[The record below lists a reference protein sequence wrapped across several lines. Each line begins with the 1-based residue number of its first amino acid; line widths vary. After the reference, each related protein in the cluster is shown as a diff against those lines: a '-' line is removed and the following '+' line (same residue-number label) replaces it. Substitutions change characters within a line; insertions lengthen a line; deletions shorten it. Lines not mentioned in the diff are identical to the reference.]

1 MIPRPESA
9 REPAPPPPP
18 FFFFFFFFCYFF
30 FFLVSHVIVL
40 DQWGVSLQA
49 QCGCRDV
56 RSNGDGRGG
65 VGGQS
70 RAGFD
75 QTEADH
81 RLESRHFQLISEWQ
95 SPTMETEVTVS
106 SSPGVVSSSAPQT
119 SPAQANLAAKQR
131 DGRKTTSTTPAF
143 LSNLGRATLRG
154 IRKCPQCGVYN
165 GTRGL
170 SCKNK
175 ACGVSLRNASAGG
188 RKGKKC
194 AVEVVKVIIDS
205 EERGGKEREGGGVLG
220 DGGSG
225 GGVQVFSVCHRGR
238 GATAT
243 QLGFVELVP
252 TDTAIATGDGATLL
266 TRINLGRCFLPSCR
280 QGQRSNQGE
289 AESATASSKQS
300 SDTLCTHIKQAI
312 ECQSRATPL
321 TLKSSVLE
329 GLQASIQAREEL
341 WRLATESPGP
351 LVQRVSKD
359 TLVVKCH
366 TDSHHPLGLLHLT
379 VGAGGL
385 SEAPKNERRGRET
398 QQHSIFHCACQVS
411 SGRRNKPGAD
421 GATSFHP
428 PPSSATPQPCL
439 HFYACVCAFASD
451 EKLASEFAAFINYT
465 PSDVQQ
471 SASSRVTGPDE
482 KPLQRA
488 EPVNSHHKAKRL
500 RLDES
505 LSAPSVASASGVGKE
520 GVSASGLR
528 KAGQRK
534 TPGAGGLKAPGST
547 QAVDECTVTLG
558 FHQWLA
564 SVTERIHQ
572 TMHYQFDGKPQPLV
586 YHVPQEFFNAL
597 QHRLSLGSKKRRLP
611 NFTTAFV
618 RNDGL
623 PFGSFSKYTW
633 HITNLMQVKR
643 IFDTPELPLEV
654 SQSFV
659 KNVDGSYSRFHC
671 PEPPPAPELPEGHRA
686 DRPQA
691 IRPMELRTYLKV
703 DQKEASPFVIEWI
716 PDVLPR
722 CQMGEL
728 RISFEFGHQQS
739 GQPEHCEKVSAAEK
753 GGRNKSDP
761 TQPKH
766 TKVEILQVVV

>member
-1 MIPRPESA
+1 
-9 REPAPPPPP
+9 
-18 FFFFFFFFCYFF
+18 
-30 FFLVSHVIVL
+30 
-40 DQWGVSLQA
+40 
-49 QCGCRDV
+49 
-56 RSNGDGRGG
+56 
-65 VGGQS
+65 
-70 RAGFD
+70 
-75 QTEADH
+75 
-81 RLESRHFQLISEWQ
+81 
-95 SPTMETEVTVS
+95 METEVTVS
-106 SSPGVVSSSAPQT
+106 SSASVVSSSAPQT
-119 SPAQANLAAKQR
+119 LTTQANLAAKQR
-131 DGRKTTSTTPAF
+131 DGRKSTSTTPSF

-188 RKGKKC
+188 RTRKKC

-205 EERGGKEREGGGVLG
+205 EERVGKERDGGGVLG
-220 DGGSG
+220 GSSG

-289 AESATASSKQS
+289 AESGAANSKQS
-300 SDTLCTHIKQAI
+300 SDSLCIHIKQAI

-379 VGAGGL
+379 VGAAGL
-385 SEAPKNERRGRET
+385 SEVSKNERKGREI
-398 QQHSIFHCACQVS
+398 QQHSFFHCACQVS
-411 SGRRNKPGAD
+411 SSSSSRRNKPVVD
-421 GATSFHP
+421 GAGGASSFHS
-428 PPSSATPQPCL
+428 PPSSASPQPCL

-451 EKLASEFAAFINYT
+451 EKLAAEFAPFIGYT
-465 PSDVQQ
+465 PSAVQQ
-471 SASSRVTGPDE
+471 SSPSGSAGRSE
-482 KPLQRA
+482 KPLQHQA
-488 EPVNSHHKAKRL
+488 EAANSHHKAKKVRL
-500 RLDES
+500 EES
-505 LSAPSVASASGVGKE
+505 LSAPPASGVGRE
-520 GVSASGLR
+520 GASASSLR
-528 KAGQRK
+528 RAGQRR
-534 TPGAGGLKAPGST
+534 TPQWAGGLKVSGGT
-547 QAVDECTVTLG
+547 QVVDERTVTLG

-586 YHVPQEFFNAL
+586 YHIPQEFFNAL
-597 QHRLSLGSKKRRLP
+597 QNRLSLGSKKRRLP

-623 PFGSFSKYTW
+623 PLGSFSKYTW

-643 IFDTPELPLEV
+643 LFDTPELPLEV
-654 SQSFV
+654 YQSFV
-659 KNVDGSYSRFHC
+659 KNIDGSYSRFRC
-671 PEPPPAPELPEGHRA
+671 PEPLPEPELPEGYRT

-691 IRPMELRTYLKV
+691 IRPMELRTFLKV
-703 DQKEASPFVIEWI
+703 GPGMAADQKEASPFVVEWI

-728 RISFEFGHQQS
+728 RISFEFGHQKS
-739 GQPEHCEKVSAAEK
+739 GQPESHCEKISTPEK
-753 GGRNKSDP
+753 GARNKFES
-761 TQPKH
+761 TQLKH
-766 TKVEILQVVV
+766 SKAVDVLQVVV

>member
-1 MIPRPESA
+1 
-9 REPAPPPPP
+9 
-18 FFFFFFFFCYFF
+18 
-30 FFLVSHVIVL
+30 
-40 DQWGVSLQA
+40 
-49 QCGCRDV
+49 
-56 RSNGDGRGG
+56 
-65 VGGQS
+65 
-70 RAGFD
+70 
-75 QTEADH
+75 
-81 RLESRHFQLISEWQ
+81 
-95 SPTMETEVTVS
+95 METEVTVS
-106 SSPGVVSSSAPQT
+106 SSPSGVSSSVPQ
-119 SPAQANLAAKQR
+119 AQAKLMAKQR
-131 DGRKTTSTTPAF
+131 DSRKSTSTAPAF

-175 ACGVSLRNASAGG
+175 ACGVSLRNPSAGG
-188 RKGKKC
+188 RNSRKC

-205 EERGGKEREGGGVLG
+205 EDRGGKEREEVLG
-220 DGGSG
+220 GSSG
-225 GGVQVFSVCHRGR
+225 GGVQVFSVSHRGR

-289 AESATASSKQS
+289 VDRASASSRQS
-300 SDTLCTHIKQAI
+300 SDSLCVHIKQAI
-312 ECQSRATPL
+312 ECQSHAMPL

-329 GLQASIQAREEL
+329 GLQASVQAREEL

-385 SEAPKNERRGRET
+385 SDNLKGERRGREA
-398 QQHSIFHCACQVS
+398 QQHAVFRCACLGS
-411 SGRRNKPGAD
+411 SRRNKPGVD
-421 GATSFHP
+421 GAGGSINCHP
-428 PPSSATPQPCL
+428 PPSSATQQPCL

-451 EKLASEFAAFINYT
+451 DKLAAEFAPFISYT

-471 SASSRVTGPDE
+471 VATSRIIIPNE
-482 KPLQRA
+482 KPLQKVD
-488 EPVNSHHKAKRL
+488 PVSSHLRGKKL
-500 RLDES
+500 RLDDS
-505 LSAPSVASASGVGKE
+505 LSD
-520 GVSASGLR
+520 
-528 KAGQRK
+528 
-534 TPGAGGLKAPGST
+534 GST
-547 QAVDECTVTLG
+547 QVVDERALTMG
-558 FHQWLA
+558 FHQWMA

-586 YHVPQEFFNAL
+586 YHIPQDFFNAL

-623 PFGSFSKYTW
+623 HLGSLSKYTW
-633 HITNLMQVKR
+633 HITNLMHVKC
-643 IFDTPELPLEV
+643 IFDTPELPLELF
-654 SQSFV
+654 QSFV
-659 KNVDGSYSRFHC
+659 KNADGSYSHFRC
-671 PEPPPAPELPEGHRA
+671 PDPPADPDLPEGYTT

-691 IRPMELRTYLKV
+691 IRPMELRTFLKV
-703 DQKEASPFVIEWI
+703 GTGTADQKEASPFVIEWI

-739 GQPEHCEKVSAAEK
+739 GQPEHCEKTSAGEK
-753 GGRNKSDP
+753 GDPKKS
-761 TQPKH
+761 
-766 TKVEILQVVV
+766 VEILQCVDAASLVTELQRRFPSLTSSLRCEGQKTLDEIFSKVQEASVEEEEDEDQCITSRLIWDHRRKTVSTSVTANLELVIDGGKVPSPVRWCRL

>member
-1 MIPRPESA
+1 MQP
-9 REPAPPPPP
+9 
-18 FFFFFFFFCYFF
+18 
-30 FFLVSHVIVL
+30 
-40 DQWGVSLQA
+40 
-49 QCGCRDV
+49 
-56 RSNGDGRGG
+56 N
-65 VGGQS
+65 
-70 RAGFD
+70 
-75 QTEADH
+75 QT
-81 RLESRHFQLISEWQ
+81 
-95 SPTMETEVTVS
+95 
-106 SSPGVVSSSAPQT
+106 
-119 SPAQANLAAKQR
+119 
-131 DGRKTTSTTPAF
+131 TTASTTPAF

-188 RKGKKC
+188 GRNSKKC
-194 AVEVVKVIIDS
+194 AVEVVKVIIDI
-205 EERGGKEREGGGVLG
+205 
-220 DGGSG
+220 
-225 GGVQVFSVCHRGR
+225 QVFSVCHRGR

-280 QGQRSNQGE
+280 QGQN
-289 AESATASSKQS
+289 
-300 SDTLCTHIKQAI
+300 LCIHIKQAI
-312 ECQSRATPL
+312 ECRSCATPL

-351 LVQRVSKD
+351 LVQRISKD

-379 VGAGGL
+379 VGAAGG
-385 SEAPKNERRGRET
+385 
-398 QQHSIFHCACQVS
+398 
-411 SGRRNKPGAD
+411 
-421 GATSFHP
+421 FHP
-428 PPSSATPQPCL
+428 PASSATPQPCL

-465 PSDVQQ
+465 
-471 SASSRVTGPDE
+471 SSGTVTHVCLNL
-482 KPLQRA
+482 PLSFLLFLSYLSR
-488 EPVNSHHKAKRL
+488 PVVLFISCL
-500 RLDES
+500 CV
-505 LSAPSVASASGVGKE
+505 APSVASASGVGKE

-534 TPGAGGLKAPGST
+534 TPGAGGLKAPGSS
-547 QAVDECTVTLG
+547 QAVDERTVTLG
-558 FHQWLA
+558 FQQWLA

-586 YHVPQEFFNAL
+586 YHIPQEFFSAL
-597 QHRLSLGSKKRRLP
+597 QHRLTLGSKKGRLP
-611 NFTTAFV
+611 NFTTVSVSFQNQNFCPLDFYSHYTTSKPALF
-618 RNDGL
+618 L
-623 PFGSFSKYTW
+623 PLYLS
-633 HITNLMQVKR
+633 LRPRQ
-643 IFDTPELPLEV
+643 LPLEL

-659 KNVDGSYSRFHC
+659 KNADGSYSRFRC
-671 PEPPPAPELPEGHRA
+671 PEPPPEPELPEGYRTV
-686 DRPQA
+686 RQQA
-691 IRPMELRTYLKV
+691 IRPMELRTFLKV
-703 DQKEASPFVIEWI
+703 GPGTADQKEASPFVIEWI

-739 GQPEHCEKVSAAEK
+739 GQPEYCALITLTFS
-753 GGRNKSDP
+753 NKNKLVISMLMSVDFVL
-761 TQPKH
+761 H
-766 TKVEILQVVV
+766 EIIKTVF

>member
-1 MIPRPESA
+1 M
-9 REPAPPPPP
+9 
-18 FFFFFFFFCYFF
+18 
-30 FFLVSHVIVL
+30 
-40 DQWGVSLQA
+40 
-49 QCGCRDV
+49 
-56 RSNGDGRGG
+56 
-65 VGGQS
+65 
-70 RAGFD
+70 
-75 QTEADH
+75 TEG
-81 RLESRHFQLISEWQ
+81 
-95 SPTMETEVTVS
+95 PKMETEITVTS
-106 SSPGVVSSSAPQT
+106 SSSVVSPSTPQT
-119 SPAQANLAAKQR
+119 TTAQANLAAKQR
-131 DGRKTTSTTPAF
+131 DSRKPTSTTPAF

-175 ACGVSLRNASAGG
+175 ACGISLRNASAGG
-188 RKGKKC
+188 GRNSKKG
-194 AVEVVKVIIDS
+194 AVEVVRVIIDS

-220 DGGSG
+220 GGSS

-266 TRINLGRCFLPSCR
+266 TRINLGRCFLPSCKH
-280 QGQRSNQGE
+280 GQRSNQGE
-289 AESATASSKQS
+289 SESAVANSKQS
-300 SDTLCTHIKQAI
+300 SDSLCIHIKQAI
-312 ECQSRATPL
+312 ECRSCANPL

-329 GLQASIQAREEL
+329 GLQASMQAREEL
-341 WRLATESPGP
+341 WGLATESPGP

-366 TDSHHPLGLLHLT
+366 TDSQHPLGLLHLT

-385 SEAPKNERRGRET
+385 SEVSKSERRSREAQ
-398 QQHSIFHCACQVS
+398 QQHAVFHCACQVS
-411 SGRRNKPGAD
+411 SRRGKPGAD
-421 GATSFHP
+421 GAGGSNNSHP
-428 PPSSATPQPCL
+428 PPGSVASQPCL

-465 PSDVQQ
+465 PSGVQQ
-471 SASSRVTGPDE
+471 NATCRIISPSE
-482 KPLQRA
+482 KPLQQA
-488 EPVNSHHKAKRL
+488 DPINSHHKAKKL

-505 LSAPSVASASGVGKE
+505 LS
-520 GVSASGLR
+520 
-528 KAGQRK
+528 
-534 TPGAGGLKAPGST
+534 GST
-547 QAVDECTVTLG
+547 QVVDEHTVTMG

-564 SVTERIHQ
+564 GVTERIHQ
-572 TMHYQFDGKPQPLV
+572 TMHYQFDGKPEPLV
-586 YHVPQEFFNAL
+586 YHIPQEFFNAL

-623 PFGSFSKYTW
+623 PLGSFSKYTW

-643 IFDTPELPLEV
+643 IFDTAELPLELT
-654 SQSFV
+654 QSFV
-659 KNVDGSYSRFHC
+659 KNVDGSYSRFRC
-671 PEPPPAPELPEGHRA
+671 PEPPPEPELPEGYRT

-691 IRPMELRTYLKV
+691 IRPMELRTFLKV
-703 DQKEASPFVIEWI
+703 GPGTADQKEASPFVIEWI

-739 GQPEHCEKVSAAEK
+739 GQPEYCEKMSAAEK
-753 GGRNKSDP
+753 GGRNKTDSNQ
-761 TQPKH
+761 TKH
-766 TKVEILQVVV
+766 SKAVEILQVVV

>member
-1 MIPRPESA
+1 
-9 REPAPPPPP
+9 
-18 FFFFFFFFCYFF
+18 
-30 FFLVSHVIVL
+30 
-40 DQWGVSLQA
+40 
-49 QCGCRDV
+49 
-56 RSNGDGRGG
+56 
-65 VGGQS
+65 
-70 RAGFD
+70 
-75 QTEADH
+75 
-81 RLESRHFQLISEWQ
+81 
-95 SPTMETEVTVS
+95 METEVTVS
-106 SSPGVVSSSAPQT
+106 SSSSVVSPSAPQT
-119 SPAQANLAAKQR
+119 LTTPANLAVKQR
-131 DGRKTTSTTPAF
+131 DGRKSSSTTPSF

-188 RKGKKC
+188 RTRKKC

-205 EERGGKEREGGGVLG
+205 EERVGKERDGGGVLA
-220 DGGSG
+220 GGSG

-252 TDTAIATGDGATLL
+252 TDTAIATGDGGTLL

-289 AESATASSKQS
+289 AESGAANSKQS
-300 SDTLCTHIKQAI
+300 SDSLCVHIKQAI

-379 VGAGGL
+379 VGAAGL
-385 SEAPKNERRGRET
+385 SEVSKSERKGREM
-398 QQHSIFHCACQVS
+398 QQHSFFHCACQVS
-411 SGRRNKPGAD
+411 SSSISSSSSRRNKPGVD
-421 GATSFHP
+421 GAGGASSFHS

-451 EKLASEFAAFINYT
+451 EKLAAEFVPFIGYT
-465 PSDVQQ
+465 PSAVQQ
-471 SASSRVTGPDE
+471 SSPSGSAGHSE
-482 KPLQRA
+482 KPLQHQA
-488 EPVNSHHKAKRL
+488 EAASSHHKAKKVRL
-500 RLDES
+500 EES
-505 LSAPSVASASGVGKE
+505 LS
-520 GVSASGLR
+520 
-528 KAGQRK
+528 
-534 TPGAGGLKAPGST
+534 GGT
-547 QAVDECTVTLG
+547 QVVDERTVTLG

-586 YHVPQEFFNAL
+586 YHIPQEFFNAL

-623 PFGSFSKYTW
+623 PLGSFSKYTW
-633 HITNLMQVKR
+633 HITNLVQVKR
-643 IFDTPELPLEV
+643 LFDTPELPLEV
-654 SQSFV
+654 YQSFV
-659 KNVDGSYSRFHC
+659 KNIDGSYSRFRC
-671 PEPPPAPELPEGHRA
+671 PEPLPEPELPEGYRT

-691 IRPMELRTYLKV
+691 IRPMELRTFLKV
-703 DQKEASPFVIEWI
+703 GPGMAADQKEASPFVIEWI
-716 PDVLPR
+716 PEVLPR

-728 RISFEFGHQQS
+728 RISFEFGHQKS
-739 GQPEHCEKVSAAEK
+739 GQPESHCEKISTPEK
-753 GGRNKSDP
+753 GARNKSES
-761 TQPKH
+761 TQLKH
-766 TKVEILQVVV
+766 SKAVDVLQVVV

>member
-1 MIPRPESA
+1 
-9 REPAPPPPP
+9 
-18 FFFFFFFFCYFF
+18 
-30 FFLVSHVIVL
+30 
-40 DQWGVSLQA
+40 
-49 QCGCRDV
+49 
-56 RSNGDGRGG
+56 
-65 VGGQS
+65 
-70 RAGFD
+70 
-75 QTEADH
+75 
-81 RLESRHFQLISEWQ
+81 
-95 SPTMETEVTVS
+95 METEVTVS
-106 SSPGVVSSSAPQT
+106 STSTVVSPSTPQT
-119 SPAQANLAAKQR
+119 STAPANLAAKQR
-131 DGRKTTSTTPAF
+131 DSRKTTSTTPAF

-175 ACGVSLRNASAGG
+175 ACGISLRNASAAG
-188 RKGKKC
+188 RNSKKC

-205 EERGGKEREGGGVLG
+205 EERGGKEREGGGVLV
-220 DGGSG
+220 GGSG

-252 TDTAIATGDGATLL
+252 TDTAIATGDGTTLL

-289 AESATASSKQS
+289 SESAGSKQS
-300 SDTLCTHIKQAI
+300 SDSLCIHIKQAI
-312 ECQSRATPL
+312 ECQNRATPL

-351 LVQRVSKD
+351 LVQRVAKD

-366 TDSHHPLGLLHLT
+366 TDSQHPLGLLHLT

-385 SEAPKNERRGRET
+385 SEVSKSERRSRE
-398 QQHSIFHCACQVS
+398 QQQQNGVFHCACQVS
-411 SGRRNKPGAD
+411 NSSRRSKPGVD
-421 GATSFHP
+421 GANSH
-428 PPSSATPQPCL
+428 PPSSSVSSQPCL

-451 EKLASEFAAFINYT
+451 EKLAAEFAAFINYT
-465 PSDVQQ
+465 PSGVQQ
-471 SASSRVTGPDE
+471 NATSRVISPSDKT
-482 KPLQRA
+482 LQQA
-488 EPVNSHHKAKRL
+488 EPVNSHKSKKL

-505 LSAPSVASASGVGKE
+505 LSVASLSGVGKE
-520 GVSASGLR
+520 GVPASGLR

-534 TPGAGGLKAPGST
+534 APGAGGLKAPGST
-547 QAVDECTVTLG
+547 QVVDERTVTMG

-586 YHVPQEFFNAL
+586 FHVPQEFFNAL
-597 QHRLSLGSKKRRLP
+597 QHRLSLGSKKKRLP

-623 PFGSFSKYTW
+623 PLGSFSKYTW
-633 HITNLMQVKR
+633 HITNPMQVKR
-643 IFDTPELPLEV
+643 IFETPELPLEL

-659 KNVDGSYSRFHC
+659 KNADGSYSRFHC
-671 PEPPPAPELPEGHRA
+671 PEPPPEPELPEGCRT

-691 IRPMELRTYLKV
+691 IRPMELRTFLKV
-703 DQKEASPFVIEWI
+703 GPGSADQKEAGPFVIEWI

-739 GQPEHCEKVSAAEK
+739 GQPETGEKQSVAEK
-753 GGRNKSDP
+753 GGRNKSDSN
-761 TQPKH
+761 QPKH
-766 TKVEILQVVV
+766 TKAVEILQVVV

>member
-1 MIPRPESA
+1 
-9 REPAPPPPP
+9 
-18 FFFFFFFFCYFF
+18 
-30 FFLVSHVIVL
+30 
-40 DQWGVSLQA
+40 
-49 QCGCRDV
+49 
-56 RSNGDGRGG
+56 
-65 VGGQS
+65 
-70 RAGFD
+70 
-75 QTEADH
+75 
-81 RLESRHFQLISEWQ
+81 
-95 SPTMETEVTVS
+95 METEVTVS
-106 SSPGVVSSSAPQT
+106 SSASVVSSSAPQT
-119 SPAQANLAAKQR
+119 LTTQANLAAKQR
-131 DGRKTTSTTPAF
+131 DGRKSTSTTPSF

-188 RKGKKC
+188 RTRKKC

-205 EERGGKEREGGGVLG
+205 EERVGKERDGGGVLG
-220 DGGSG
+220 GSSG

-289 AESATASSKQS
+289 AESGAANSKQS
-300 SDTLCTHIKQAI
+300 SDSLCIHIKQAI

-379 VGAGGL
+379 VGAAGL
-385 SEAPKNERRGRET
+385 SEVSKNERKGREI
-398 QQHSIFHCACQVS
+398 QQHSFFHCACQSEQRS
-411 SGRRNKPGAD
+411 SSSSSSRRNKPVVD
-421 GATSFHP
+421 GAGGASSFHS
-428 PPSSATPQPCL
+428 PPSSASPQPCL

-451 EKLASEFAAFINYT
+451 EKLAAEFAPFIGYT
-465 PSDVQQ
+465 PSAVQQ
-471 SASSRVTGPDE
+471 SSPSGSAGRSE
-482 KPLQRA
+482 KPLQHQA
-488 EPVNSHHKAKRL
+488 EAANSHHKAKKVRL
-500 RLDES
+500 EES
-505 LSAPSVASASGVGKE
+505 LSAPPASGVGRE
-520 GVSASGLR
+520 GASASSLR
-528 KAGQRK
+528 RAGQRR
-534 TPGAGGLKAPGST
+534 TPQWAGGLKVSGGT
-547 QAVDECTVTLG
+547 QVVDERTVTLG

-586 YHVPQEFFNAL
+586 YHIPQEFFNAL
-597 QHRLSLGSKKRRLP
+597 QNRLSLGSKKRRLP

-623 PFGSFSKYTW
+623 PLGSFSKYTW

-643 IFDTPELPLEV
+643 LFDTPELPLEV
-654 SQSFV
+654 YQSFV
-659 KNVDGSYSRFHC
+659 KNIDGSYSRFRC
-671 PEPPPAPELPEGHRA
+671 PEPLPEPELPEGYRT

-691 IRPMELRTYLKV
+691 IRPMELRTFLKV
-703 DQKEASPFVIEWI
+703 GPGMAADQKEASPFVVEWI

-728 RISFEFGHQQS
+728 RISFEFGHQKS
-739 GQPEHCEKVSAAEK
+739 GQPESHCEKISTPEK
-753 GGRNKSDP
+753 GARNKFES
-761 TQPKH
+761 TQLKH
-766 TKVEILQVVV
+766 SKAVDVLQLVV

>member
-1 MIPRPESA
+1 M
-9 REPAPPPPP
+9 
-18 FFFFFFFFCYFF
+18 
-30 FFLVSHVIVL
+30 
-40 DQWGVSLQA
+40 
-49 QCGCRDV
+49 
-56 RSNGDGRGG
+56 
-65 VGGQS
+65 
-70 RAGFD
+70 
-75 QTEADH
+75 TEG
-81 RLESRHFQLISEWQ
+81 
-95 SPTMETEVTVS
+95 PKMETEITVTS
-106 SSPGVVSSSAPQT
+106 SSSVVSPSTPQT
-119 SPAQANLAAKQR
+119 TTAQANLAAKQR
-131 DGRKTTSTTPAF
+131 DSRKPTSTTPAF

-175 ACGVSLRNASAGG
+175 ACGISLRNASAGG
-188 RKGKKC
+188 GRNSKKG
-194 AVEVVKVIIDS
+194 AVEVVRVIIDS

-220 DGGSG
+220 GGSS

-266 TRINLGRCFLPSCR
+266 TRINLGRCFLPSCKH
-280 QGQRSNQGE
+280 GQRSNQGE
-289 AESATASSKQS
+289 SESAVANSKQS
-300 SDTLCTHIKQAI
+300 SDSLCIHIKQAI
-312 ECQSRATPL
+312 ECRSCANPL

-329 GLQASIQAREEL
+329 GLQASMQAREEL
-341 WRLATESPGP
+341 WGLATESPGP

-366 TDSHHPLGLLHLT
+366 TDSQHPLGLLHLT

-385 SEAPKNERRGRET
+385 SEVSKSERRSREAQ
-398 QQHSIFHCACQVS
+398 QQHAVFHCACQVS
-411 SGRRNKPGAD
+411 SRRGKPGAD
-421 GATSFHP
+421 GAGGSNNSHP
-428 PPSSATPQPCL
+428 PPSSSQPCL

-451 EKLASEFAAFINYT
+451 EKLAAEFAAFINYT
-465 PSDVQQ
+465 TSGVQQ
-471 SASSRVTGPDE
+471 NATCRIISPSE
-482 KPLQRA
+482 KPLQQA
-488 EPVNSHHKAKRL
+488 DPINSHHKAKKL

-505 LSAPSVASASGVGKE
+505 LS
-520 GVSASGLR
+520 
-528 KAGQRK
+528 
-534 TPGAGGLKAPGST
+534 GST
-547 QAVDECTVTLG
+547 QVVDEHTVTMG

-564 SVTERIHQ
+564 GVTERIHQ
-572 TMHYQFDGKPQPLV
+572 TMHYQFDGKPEPLV
-586 YHVPQEFFNAL
+586 YHIPQEFFNAL

-623 PFGSFSKYTW
+623 PLGSFSKYTW

-643 IFDTPELPLEV
+643 IFDTAELPLELT
-654 SQSFV
+654 QSFV
-659 KNVDGSYSRFHC
+659 KNVDGSYSRFRC
-671 PEPPPAPELPEGHRA
+671 PEPPPEPELPEGYRT

-691 IRPMELRTYLKV
+691 IRPMELRTFLKV
-703 DQKEASPFVIEWI
+703 GPGTADQKEASPFVIEWI

-739 GQPEHCEKVSAAEK
+739 GQPEYCEKMSAAEK
-753 GGRNKSDP
+753 GGRNKADS
-761 TQPKH
+761 TQTKH
-766 TKVEILQVVV
+766 SKAVEILQVVV

>member
-1 MIPRPESA
+1 MATVEA
-9 REPAPPPPP
+9 V
-18 FFFFFFFFCYFF
+18 F
-30 FFLVSHVIVL
+30 
-40 DQWGVSLQA
+40 
-49 QCGCRDV
+49 
-56 RSNGDGRGG
+56 
-65 VGGQS
+65 GGQS

-75 QTEADH
+75 QREAD
-81 RLESRHFQLISEWQ
+81 RRSESPHFLLNSERQ
-95 SPTMETEVTVS
+95 SLRMETEVTVS
-106 SSPGVVSSSAPQT
+106 SSSSLVSSSAPQT
-119 SPAQANLAAKQR
+119 STTQANLVAKQR
-131 DGRKTTSTTPAF
+131 DSRKAASTTPAF

-188 RKGKKC
+188 KSSKKC

-220 DGGSG
+220 GGSG

-289 AESATASSKQS
+289 AESATAGSKQS
-300 SDTLCTHIKQAI
+300 SDSLCIHIKQAI

-385 SEAPKNERRGRET
+385 SEVSKSERRGRET
-398 QQHSIFHCACQVS
+398 QQHSVFHCACQVS
-411 SGRRNKPGAD
+411 GRRNKPGTDGAG
-421 GATSFHP
+421 GATS
-428 PPSSATPQPCL
+428 SAAPQPCL

-465 PSDVQQ
+465 PSGVQQ
-471 SASSRVTGPDE
+471 QNASSRITGPSE
-482 KPLQRA
+482 KPLQA
-488 EPVNSHHKAKRL
+488 EPVNSHHKAKKL

-505 LSAPSVASASGVGKE
+505 LSVASASGVGTE

-534 TPGAGGLKAPGST
+534 APGAGGLKAPGSN
-547 QAVDECTVTLG
+547 QAVDERTVTLG

-623 PFGSFSKYTW
+623 PLGSFSKYTW
-633 HITNLMQVKR
+633 HITNPMQVKR
-643 IFDTPELPLEV
+643 IFDTAELPLEL

-659 KNVDGSYSRFHC
+659 KNADGSYSRFHC
-671 PEPPPAPELPEGHRA
+671 PEPPPEPEIPEGYRT

-691 IRPMELRTYLKV
+691 IRPMELRTFLKV
-703 DQKEASPFVIEWI
+703 GPGTADQKEASPFVIEWI

-739 GQPEHCEKVSAAEK
+739 GQPEYCDTMGAAERG
-753 GGRNKSDP
+753 GGRNKSDS
-761 TQPKH
+761 TQSKH
-766 TKVEILQVVV
+766 TKAVEILQVVV